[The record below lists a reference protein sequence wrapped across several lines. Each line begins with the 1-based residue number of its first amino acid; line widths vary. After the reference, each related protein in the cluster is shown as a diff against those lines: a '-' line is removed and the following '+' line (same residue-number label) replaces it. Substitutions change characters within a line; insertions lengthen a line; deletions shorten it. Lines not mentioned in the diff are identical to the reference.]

1 MPARSFI
8 SSFSMKHIIW
18 IDDLKGLGIFL
29 IVLGHV
35 VVTVMIMSSG
45 RVADALGLVFD
56 YIYSFHVPFFFLLAG
71 LTFSTRKSFLEFA
84 KGKFWRLMVPYF
96 VWGFFSAALFAV
108 MGKLAVQNMESA
120 EFSGRS
126 LAGEWWTPFLS
137 ILHGGGWPDG
147 KGFRFNGVLWFLPV
161 LFSAE
166 LIYYPIAKH
175 ISKTWQFVAI
185 SSAIVLVL
193 SPLYWPFLKLFLP
206 YGLCRVPEYL
216 VFIMIGDWIGR
227 NIRSKV
233 TLSMPSDSVVRPF
246 GFMALWPWAFFVVS
260 LCLAACLC
268 VMSDEVVRYPLIVLK
283 ALATIIP
290 LLLIA
295 RYRPFKCFIAFAP
308 HTIAI
313 MIFHKFLLVPMQIVV
328 TKAGV
333 MATYPISSAVLSVL
347 VFTAV
352 CIGACY
358 FGSRILTRCLPWTIG
373 ARYVLA
379 K

>member
-1 MPARSFI
+1 MVRA
-8 SSFSMKHIIW
+8 MKRVEW

-35 VVTVMIMSSG
+35 VATVMIMSSG
-45 RVADALGLVFD
+45 RVAGALGLVFD

-71 LTFSTRKSFLEFA
+71 LTFSTRKRFFEFA
-84 KGKFWRLMVPYF
+84 RSKFCRLMVPYF
-96 VWGFFSAALFAV
+96 VWGFLSAALFAV
-108 MGKLAVQNMESA
+108 MGRVAVQNMESA

-147 KGFRFNGVLWFLPV
+147 KGFRFNGVLWFLPA

-166 LIYYPIAKH
+166 LIYYPIAKR

-185 SSAIVLVL
+185 SSTIVLVL
-193 SPLYWPFLKLFLP
+193 SPVYWPFLKLFLP

-227 NIRSKV
+227 NIRSKAA
-233 TLSMPSDSVVRPF
+233 SSISSGSVVRPF
-246 GFMALWPWAFFVVS
+246 GFMALWPWVLFVAS
-260 LCLAACLC
+260 LCCAAYLC
-268 VMSDEVVRYPLIVLK
+268 VLFGELVRYPLIVPK

-295 RYRPFKCFIAFAP
+295 RYRPFKWFIAFAP

-313 MIFHKFLLVPMQIVV
+313 MIFHKFLLVPMQIAV
-328 TKAGV
+328 TKTGM
-333 MATYPISSAVLSVL
+333 MATHPIPTATVSVL
-347 VFTAV
+347 FFATA
-352 CIGACY
+352 CIGLCY
-358 FGSRILTRCLPWTIG
+358 LASRILTKYLPWTIG
-373 ARYVLA
+373 ARRVLA
-379 K
+379 E

>member
-1 MPARSFI
+1 M
-8 SSFSMKHIIW
+8 
-18 IDDLKGLGIFL
+18 
-29 IVLGHV
+29 
-35 VVTVMIMSSG
+35 
-45 RVADALGLVFD
+45 
-56 YIYSFHVPFFFLLAG
+56 LA
-71 LTFSTRKSFLEFA
+71 
-84 KGKFWRLMVPYF
+84 
-96 VWGFFSAALFAV
+96 
-108 MGKLAVQNMESA
+108 
-120 EFSGRS
+120 
-126 LAGEWWTPFLS
+126 
-137 ILHGGGWPDG
+137 
-147 KGFRFNGVLWFLPV
+147 
-161 LFSAE
+161 
-166 LIYYPIAKH
+166 
-175 ISKTWQFVAI
+175 
-185 SSAIVLVL
+185 L
-193 SPLYWPFLKLFLP
+193 SPVYWPFLKLFLP

-227 NIRSKV
+227 NIRSKAA
-233 TLSMPSDSVVRPF
+233 SSISSGSVLRPF
-246 GFMALWPWAFFVVS
+246 GFMALWPWVFFVAS
-260 LCLAACLC
+260 LCCAAYLC
-268 VMSDEVVRYPLIVLK
+268 VLFGELVRYPLIVPK

-328 TKAGV
+328 TKTGV

-358 FGSRILTRCLPWTIG
+358 FGSRILARCLPWTIG

>member
-1 MPARSFI
+1 
-8 SSFSMKHIIW
+8 MKRVEW

-35 VVTVMIMSSG
+35 VATVMIMSSG
-45 RVADALGLVFD
+45 NVAGALGLVFD

-126 LAGEWWTPFLS
+126 LVGEWWTPFLS

-147 KGFRFNGVLWFLPV
+147 KGFRFNGVLWFLPA

-166 LIYYPIAKH
+166 LIYYPIAKR

-185 SSAIVLVL
+185 SSTIVLVL
-193 SPLYWPFLKLFLP
+193 SPVYWPFLKLFLP

-227 NIRSKV
+227 NIRSKAA
-233 TLSMPSDSVVRPF
+233 SSISSGSVVRPF
-246 GFMALWPWAFFVVS
+246 GFMALWPWVLFVAS
-260 LCLAACLC
+260 LCCAAYLC
-268 VMSDEVVRYPLIVLK
+268 VMCGEVVRYPLIVPK

-295 RYRPFKCFIAFAP
+295 RYRPFKWFIAFAP

-313 MIFHKFLLVPMQIVV
+313 MIFHKFLLVPMQIAV
-328 TKAGV
+328 TKTGM
-333 MATYPISSAVLSVL
+333 MALHPIPTAVICVLIFSV
-347 VFTAV
+347 V
-352 CIGACY
+352 CIGVCY
-358 FGSRILTRCLPWTIG
+358 LVSQILDRYLPWSIG
-373 ARYVLA
+373 VKRVLA
-379 K
+379 E